1 MRAAITSLAKFHAI
15 GISIKHKAPEFLPRI
30 EKFSKTMLTGLDE
43 IRHVIDMM
51 LTAIKGDPEIGQ
63 LYERIKAT
71 CDPDE
76 LSTYYTELAVDHPWA
91 CVVHA
96 DFWLNNALMH
106 KNAEGHVDDCKL
118 VDFQTYYT
126 SSPLTDLVFLL
137 CTSLRLPHDEDFD
150 ELVETY
156 RAEAARVLTKLD
168 CPEALELFTTEKF
181 DERLRLDATAELL
194 HVIEMSKIV
203 EQREG
208 EVYEESPPNEH
219 TMSRLQGGPGLL
231 DLVNSRVRIHPRGGL
246 GVSRI
251 TTRLAQGFATMSR
264 ARLPTGLKTAQTP
277 DHAEGQT

>member
-1 MRAAITSLAKFHAI
+1 MKLKGYYMADRHQGLDLEHMRAAITSLAKFHAI
-15 GISIKHKAPEFLPRI
+15 GISIKHKAPEFLSRI
-30 EKFSKTMLTGLDE
+30 EQFSKTMLTGLDE
-43 IRHVIDMM
+43 IRHVIDMQ
-51 LTAIKGDPEIGQ
+51 LTAIKKDPEIGQ
-63 LYERIKAT
+63 FYEKIKAT

-106 KNAEGHVDDCKL
+106 KNAEGRVDDCKL

-137 CTSLRLPHDEDFD
+137 CTSLRVPHEGFD

-168 CPEALELFTTEKF
+168 CPEALELFATEKF
-181 DERLRLDATAELL
+181 DERLRLDASAELL
-194 HVIEMSKIV
+194 HLIEMSKIV

-219 TMSRLQGGPGLL
+219 TMRRLRSIFDVYKRKQW
-231 DLVNSRVRIHPRGGL
+231 I
-246 GVSRI
+246 
-251 TTRLAQGFATMSR
+251 
-264 ARLPTGLKTAQTP
+264 
-277 DHAEGQT
+277 